1 MDLKIQKVQAYQ
13 ILNGKGFPT
22 VEGVLTLSDGR
33 SVHTAVDLDGHIG
46 KYAAEYLYDQDP
58 LYSGK
63 GVQRSLKYLNELV
76 FPKLLNVDPLRYSDV
91 DNWLLKADPTENK
104 EVLGANTTLL
114 VSQLVYRAAAMV
126 LGIPLYK
133 LIAQAYST
141 YGQKIEVKRIPPP
154 IFTLISGGKHG
165 VETLNFQEFAIIPST
180 GLTYSKALQMAVEL
194 YHELE
199 KVFAYRNI
207 TAGIGDDGGYIPNLS
222 SNIDAFEIIKEAILK
237 SGLRT
242 GMDIFFAVDMAAE
255 NFYKMGKYY
264 IADSINPYS
273 TDQMVEYVTKLFK
286 EYRLLVIEDAF
297 SNEDVSG
304 WSQLVKKFNDK
315 AYVFG
320 DDLLSSNKKRLERAI
335 KEGLCTMAN
344 VKLSQRG
351 TLKEALEF
359 VALAKKN
366 DMKIAVSKTSI
377 GTNDDFIADFAVGI
391 QADFIKFGAPA
402 RGERVSKYNRLSI
415 IEKEIA

>member
-1 MDLKIQKVQAYQ
+1 MNLKIQKVQAYQ
-13 ILNGKGFPT
+13 ILNGNGFPT
-22 VEGVLTLSDGR
+22 VEGVLTLSDGH
-33 SVHTAVDLDGHIG
+33 VVTAAVDLDGHHG

-58 LYSGK
+58 SYSGK
-63 GVQRSLKYLNELV
+63 GIQRSLKYLNELI
-76 FPKLLNVDPLRYSDV
+76 FPKLINVDPVRYTDV

-114 VSQLVYRAAAMV
+114 VSQLVYKAAAMT

-133 LIAQAYST
+133 LVAQALST
-141 YGQKIEVKRIPPP
+141 YGQKIVVKHIPPP
-154 IFTLISGGKHG
+154 IFTLISGGRHG
-165 VETLNFQEFAIIPST
+165 VETLNFQEFAVVPST
-180 GLTYSKALQMAVEL
+180 GLTYSKALQTAVEL
-194 YHELE
+194 YHELA

-207 TAGIGDDGGYIPNLS
+207 TAGIGDDGGYVPNLS

-237 SGLRT
+237 NGLRI
-242 GMDIFFAVDMAAE
+242 GLDIFFAVDMAAE

-273 TDQMVEYVTKLFK
+273 TDQMVEYVDKLFK

-297 SNEDVSG
+297 GNEDVGG

-320 DDLLSSNKKRLERAI
+320 DDFLATNRKRLERAI
-335 KEGLCTMAN
+335 KENLCTMAN

-351 TLKEALEF
+351 TLKETLEF

-366 DMKIAVSKTSI
+366 GMKIAVSKTSI

-402 RGERVSKYNRLSI
+402 RGERVAKYNRLTV
-415 IEKEIA
+415 IEKEL